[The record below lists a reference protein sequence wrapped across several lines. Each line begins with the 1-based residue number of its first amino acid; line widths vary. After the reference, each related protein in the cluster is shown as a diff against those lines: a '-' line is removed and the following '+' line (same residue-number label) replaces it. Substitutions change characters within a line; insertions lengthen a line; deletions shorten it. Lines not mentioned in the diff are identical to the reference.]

1 MNFNV
6 NLKKKVLFEIKTF
19 KSKKNQKPKPTT
31 SNATPYHCPEFLKD
45 YHSKIVCYL

>member
-19 KSKKNQKPKPTT
+19 KSKKKNKNQNQLPAMQHHIIVL
-31 SNATPYHCPEFLKD
+31 NFLKT
-45 YHSKIVCYL
+45 IIQR